1 VKVTISE
8 RKEDGSMTKVVIQ
21 GVVIDVEGDDV
32 DEMVVRAELSFNGN
46 GMLDSLNG
54 VYRIWIEEG
63 LR

>member
-1 VKVTISE
+1 MKVTISE